1 MKAKK
6 FEQQFD
12 VGVDITASLDLSKA
26 KRVLQEQ
33 KRVNVDFPTWM
44 IDSLDREASK
54 LGVTRQS
61 VIKVWLAERLEATT
75 SNLPFRR
82 TRANAAHR

>member
-12 VGVDITASLDLSKA
+12 VGADITVSLDLSKA
-26 KRVLQEQ
+26 RRVLQDQ

-44 IDSLDREASK
+44 VDSLDREASK

-61 VIKVWLAERLEATT
+61 VIKVWLAERLQATNSHVT
-75 SNLPFRR
+75 LQRSPKVA
-82 TRANAAHR
+82 THR